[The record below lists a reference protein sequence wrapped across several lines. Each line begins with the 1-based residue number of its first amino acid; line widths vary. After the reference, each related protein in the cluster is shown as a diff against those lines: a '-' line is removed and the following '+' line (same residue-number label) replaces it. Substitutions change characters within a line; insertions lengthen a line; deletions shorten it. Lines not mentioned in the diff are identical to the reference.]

1 MSVISKKMSIL
12 SNKYRQLPKYQRY
25 LCILLIIYST
35 FTALLGLLTPYIIT
49 KQVPKQLS
57 SLLNRPVELKQVSIN
72 PFTFDVSIVGF
83 SIREPDSSEFAGF
96 DEFSFELRFWHS
108 LVNGAISLC
117 DLKLHQPHLLVQRLD
132 NETEP
137 FNFSDILIQLAST
150 DKNAPSNNPEPTKIP
165 HLILDNLKIINADL
179 IYQDQITNSYL
190 HYPSIDLEVV
200 GFDTLNMIEA
210 DQNIEKN
217 HFAIKFIGEQGG
229 EISTQGHL
237 QVEPLS
243 IVGELSLTKI
253 QLPQFWSFISEDFQA
268 QLQNGHMGFH
278 TEFKLLPS
286 KDTPN
291 DSLQFITENGQFTLE
306 DIVFSHEES
315 QILSL
320 PLLTID
326 GISLDV
332 QNRQIEAN
340 KLYSE
345 NFNLEATIAAN
356 GVDILPLF
364 MPASFNQDPSNQV
377 DSSLDNLEN
386 DPLINNDL
394 ARANANANGEEIDP
408 VWSASLN
415 AIELKTYDIKLTERL
430 MTDSTLWRIA
440 PLNLTTAAIHSNLTT
455 PIEYQLDFDINQLG
469 RFNSTGSVDLQS
481 QQLDANIKLSD
492 FALAQLQDYISPY
505 LNITLKQGKFNT
517 EADITA
523 TLTEEL
529 TFSGNLEID
538 DLLVKDNLHKK
549 TLLKWDTMQINN
561 IDFDKAKNTLG
572 IENINFLQPYSRII
586 IAEDRSTNFEELL
599 VTTAIDDKGT
609 TNVENKDFVPA
620 KYSETIQVKE
630 VQKPVTALAIEV
642 GSISFIDGSTF
653 FADNSL
659 KPNFAASIEQLEG
672 KISQLSSTAKE
683 AAKVDISG
691 KIDRYAP
698 VSLKGEINPLLDNP
712 YLDLQL
718 DFNSVELTS
727 INPYSGTYAGYYID
741 KGQISLELNY
751 LLDDNKLIGN
761 NHLVVNQLKLGE
773 PSDSSL
779 ATTMPVTLA
788 IALLQDRHGVID
800 LGLQVSG
807 DLDSP
812 EFSFGS
818 IIMTAFGNLI
828 TKAVTA
834 PFTLLAGMFGED
846 EELDKISF
854 ESGLAKLSDAEKRK
868 LATLAKGMIERPG
881 LTLSVKG
888 SVSAISD
895 SRVLKELLLEQEIA
909 LVSQTEPADMPE
921 ALSASTFPN
930 QGPLSIALM
939 TTYETL
945 YNSKAS
951 ELKNE
956 IALKSEGQALTEEQL
971 IKEWHIALYNFSLKK
986 EVLDDTALGTLAS
999 ERARVIKAHLV
1010 EVNKIPPER
1019 VFLLDS
1025 RVDIN
1030 KKAQEAVLTL
1040 GAG

>member
-35 FTALLGLLTPYIIT
+35 FTALLGLLTPYLIT

-57 SLLNRPVELKQVSIN
+57 SLLNRPVELKKVSIN
-72 PFTFDVSIVGF
+72 PFTFDVSIIGF
-83 SIREPDSSEFAGF
+83 SIKEQDSSEFTGF

-117 DLKLHQPHLLVQRLD
+117 DLKLQQPHLLVQRLD
-132 NETEP
+132 NETGS
-137 FNFSDILIQLAST
+137 FNFSDILMQLAST
-150 DKNAPSNNPEPTKIP
+150 DKDAPSSNPEPTKIP

-210 DQNIEKN
+210 EQNVEKN

-243 IVGELSLTKI
+243 IVGELSLSKI

-268 QLQNGHMGFH
+268 QLKNGHMGFH
-278 TEFKLLPS
+278 TEFKLFPS
-286 KDTPN
+286 NDTPN
-291 DSLQFITENGQFTLE
+291 DSLQFITSNGQFTLE

-345 NFNLEATIAAN
+345 NFNLEATLAAN

-364 MPASFNQDPSNQV
+364 MPTSFNQNPSNQV
-377 DSSLDNLEN
+377 DDSLDSLEN
-386 DPLINNDL
+386 DQLVNNDL
-394 ARANANANGEEIDP
+394 ANTNANGEEIEP

-430 MTDSTLWRIA
+430 VTDSTLWHIA
-440 PLNLTTAAIHSNLTT
+440 PLNLTTAAIHSNLAT
-455 PIEYQLDFDINQLG
+455 PIEYQLDFDINQQG
-469 RFNSTGSVDLQS
+469 HFNSTGSVDLQS
-481 QQLDANIKLSD
+481 QQIDAKIKLSD
-492 FALAQLQDYISPY
+492 FVLAQLQDYISPY

-529 TFSGNLEID
+529 TFRGDLEID

-549 TLLKWDTMQINN
+549 TLLKWNTMQINN
-561 IDFDKAKNTLG
+561 VDFNKAENTLN

-586 IAEDRSTNFEELL
+586 IAEDRSTNFEELV
-599 VTTAIDDKGT
+599 VTAVIDDKRT
-609 TNVENKDFVPA
+609 PNVDTSDIVPLQH
-620 KYSETIQVKE
+620 SETTQVKE
-630 VQKPVTALAIEV
+630 VQNPVTALAIEV

-751 LLDDNKLIGN
+751 LLENNKLIGN
-761 NHLVVNQLKLGE
+761 NHLVVDQLKLGE
-773 PSDSSL
+773 PSNSNL

-818 IIMTAFGNLI
+818 IVMTAFGNLI

-854 ESGLAKLSDAEKRK
+854 DSGLAELSDAEKRK

-888 SVSAISD
+888 SVSANND

-909 LVSQTEPADMPE
+909 LMSQTELADMPE
-921 ALSASTFPN
+921 TLSASTFPN
-930 QGPLSIALM
+930 QGPLSVALM
-939 TTYETL
+939 TTYETR
-945 YNSKAS
+945 YNNKAS

-986 EVLDDTALGTLAS
+986 QVLDDTALGTLAS